1 MIMRSHQALKEIS
14 EDLGEE
20 VNKFQVQNERLKGIN
35 VKLEKSLFDLHDTEE
50 ALAKIKQMEVK
61 NISALE
67 DQLNDSQNILG
78 NMKRNLTGIVIQNMI
93 SVVLSSDTDGDFKLG
108 PKEIENMIIRIE
120 KIHGI
125 EINDKLFT
133 QKILDRGSGI
143 DAIMDIIQ
151 ELLEDGPIRK
161 SNEERV
167 FKMKSS

>member
-1 MIMRSHQALKEIS
+1 
-14 EDLGEE
+14 
-20 VNKFQVQNERLKGIN
+20 
-35 VKLEKSLFDLHDTEE
+35 
-50 ALAKIKQMEVK
+50 MEVK